1 MIKFIRNTEYGNM
14 VKGIFILLVNLGL
27 VVVSMYP
34 TAYLTGAGD
43 TARFYSQLFVGAQLA
58 VIMACYIHW
67 YLKVNLLARD
77 LFNNSEMRK
86 VASSHALRHLFV
98 SIGITLLFAAIA
110 FLTTIILIFG
120 GIQIYAFI
128 IALSECLIGN
138 LTLGLLLWHFGLP
151 NRVLGRY

>member
-1 MIKFIRNTEYGNM
+1 MIKNTEYGNM
-14 VKGIFILLVNLGL
+14 VKGIFILVLITFLVMGGL
-27 VVVSMYP
+27 YP
-34 TAYLTGAGD
+34 TAYLMGAGD
-43 TARFYSQLFVGAQLA
+43 TAYSFSVYFVAAEGLSITLLYWRWYKKSNNLA
-58 VIMACYIHW
+58 KDM
-67 YLKVNLLARD
+67 
-77 LFNNSEMRK
+77 FNNSEMRK